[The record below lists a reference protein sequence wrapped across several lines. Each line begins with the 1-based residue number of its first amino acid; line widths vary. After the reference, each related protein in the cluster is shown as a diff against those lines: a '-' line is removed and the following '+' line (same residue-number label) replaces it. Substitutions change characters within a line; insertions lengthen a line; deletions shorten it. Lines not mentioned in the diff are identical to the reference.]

1 MKYIL
6 PLVVASLMVAIATAM
21 REEGPLTLPFL
32 AGYLLGI
39 AVPLVVYAGILTFA
53 AQLSYRMFT
62 RRDMPN
68 LPVVLWSIWAVVAA
82 VNYYGNYQY
91 QKERR
96 AETIGDSFSA
106 LERPSDG
113 QYHPS
118 AVLSL
123 QAEFAKDSKQLDAE
137 LARKVVAI
145 QIPALFDPAFL
156 EDKTRFPAATEKLEE
171 YGQAFQTHINARM
184 NMLSQMKAK
193 IGQLDLPQNEKKQA
207 VQEFNN
213 TYEIDAALTQK
224 YYDIVI
230 EVSRQGIAYLDFMKR
245 GRYSVLNGQVIFETD
260 EESGEYKAFLQ
271 TFQRL
276 SEQETIA
283 QQELADSREERMAR
297 MRELSR

>member
-32 AGYLLGI
+32 TGYLLGI
-39 AVPLVVYAGILTFA
+39 VVPLVVYSGILTLVA
-53 AQLSYRMFT
+53 RLSYRMFT
-62 RRDMPN
+62 RRDVPN
-68 LPVVLWSIWAVVAA
+68 LPVVVWSIWALVAA
-82 VNYYGNYQY
+82 VNYYGNYQN

-106 LERPSDG
+106 LERASDDK
-113 QYHPS
+113 YHPS

-123 QAEFAKDSKQLDAE
+123 QAEFARDSKQLDAE

-156 EDKTRFPAATEKLEE
+156 QDKTRFPAATEQLEE
-171 YGQAFQTHINARM
+171 YGQAFQTHIDARM
-184 NMLSQMKAK
+184 NMLSQMKAE

-207 VQEFNN
+207 FQEFNN

-230 EVSRQGIAYLDFMKR
+230 EVSRQGIAYLDFMER
-245 GRYSVLNGQVIFETD
+245 ARYSVLNGQAIFEA
-260 EESGEYKAFLQ
+260 EHESQEYETLVRS
-271 TFQRL
+271 FQQL
-276 SEQETIA
+276 SEQEAIA
-283 QQELADSREERMAR
+283 QQKLAESREERMTR